1 MMLRKAFPPLLLLAC
16 LPILLSAQSS
26 LSIPYAP
33 SDIQVDGVGGEWPS
47 VAPFVFSIK
56 NPRTLDTNRV
66 EARLAWDEQ
75 QLYGLVEVSDRQ
87 LVKLRSGTDN
97 PTLNLGDAIEI
108 YIDPLADS
116 RGRMDLND
124 YQFILDIGGDRAV
137 FKGDKSFISEGYQTP
152 KDTGL
157 ATIAFD
163 FKCQLHGLLNDE
175 SNLDEG
181 YTLEFS
187 LPWAALGV
195 QTATGT
201 IFRLDLCVDDMDAQ
215 VRLEDYTE
223 SDIIVPYS
231 FANWQGDTTF
241 GFPDRWR
248 LCQLAGHPDAITQA
262 WRFSGKKGFLLLLL
276 ATLLASGLALRQY
289 FLVKKL
295 RQVPRQSEVQ
305 QVPVGQWAAVES
317 DPPTSPN
324 QALFE
329 RLRQFVLEK
338 MDADLRPED
347 LAEAATVSLR
357 QLQRLFRE
365 ELGSTPHQFIIMLK
379 MERAA
384 ELLRSGGHNVT
395 EVSFACGYADPAYF
409 SKVFKKYFGCAP
421 RDY

>member
-1 MMLRKAFPPLLLLAC
+1 MLLRKAFSPLLLLIC
-16 LPILLSAQSS
+16 LPILLAAQNP

-33 SDIQVDGVGGEWPS
+33 ADIQVDGEGGEWPS
-47 VAPFVFSIK
+47 FAPFVFTIK
-56 NPRTLDTNRV
+56 NPRTFDSNRV

-75 QLYGLVEVSDRQ
+75 QIYGLLEVADHQ

-116 RGRMDLND
+116 QGRMDLND

-137 FKGDKSFISEGYQTP
+137 FKGDKSFIREGYQTP

-163 FKCQLHGLLNDE
+163 FKCQLHGSLNDE

-181 YTLEFS
+181 YTLEFA

-195 QTATGT
+195 QPKTGT
-201 IFRLDLCVDDMDAQ
+201 NFRLDLCVDDMDAQ

-223 SDIIVPYS
+223 NDIIVPYS
-231 FANWQGDTTF
+231 FANWQGDTAF

-248 LCQLAGHPDAITQA
+248 LCQLAGQPDAITQA

-276 ATLLASGLALRQY
+276 AALLASGLALRQY

-295 RQVPRQSEVQ
+295 QQVPRQSEVQ
-305 QVPVGQWAAVES
+305 QVPAGQWAAIES
-317 DPPTSPN
+317 APPASPN
-324 QALFE
+324 QELFE
-329 RLRQFVLEK
+329 RLRIFVLEK

-347 LAEAATVSLR
+347 LAEAATVSQR

-365 ELGSTPHQFIIMLK
+365 ELGSTPHQFITMLK

-384 ELLRSGGHNVT
+384 ELLRSGGQNVT
-395 EVSFACGYADPAYF
+395 EVSFACGYTDPAYF
-409 SKVFKKYFGCAP
+409 SKVFKKYFGCTP